1 MIPVTQSFITNRANR
16 PFVNLPELKG
26 IIIHWT
32 SNTGKGANAAAHYNY
47 FQNHDV
53 QASAHY
59 MVDDKNIFQIIPDEE
74 VAYHVGSRHY
84 KPLGQSLM
92 EGGRS
97 PYYFLIGIEMCVN
110 PDSV

>member
-1 MIPVTQSFITNRANR
+1 MIPVTQSLITNRANR
-16 PFVNLPELKG
+16 PFVNLPTLKG

-32 SNTGKGANAAAHYNY
+32 SNTARGANASAHYNY

-84 KPLGQSLM
+84 KPVGQSLM

-97 PYYFLIGIEMCVN
+97 PNFFLIGIEM
-110 PDSV
+110 